1 MIFFCDSMVF
11 DKQRKFSQLN
21 YTINLILSVRFYR
34 VTSFQI
40 RIILVE
46 VLSFQFHL
54 IDRG

>member
-11 DKQRKFSQLN
+11 NKQRKFSQLN
-21 YTINLILSVRFYR
+21 YTINLILSLRFYR